1 MANRFVKRGQ
11 LLFLLSFAVLI
22 AIGTLLLK
30 LPGTM
35 REGVSLRWID
45 AFFTATSAVCIT
57 GLTSVEIFEFSP
69 FGQGLIT
76 LLVEVGGIGIMT
88 LSASILLALGR
99 GLSFSDTLLISSLND
114 NFSLRGSE
122 GLTRTVIR
130 YMLFSELCG
139 GILIYIGM
147 LCNGAPRWE
156 SVGAAAMV
164 SVTSFCN
171 AGFTP
176 FADSMA
182 SQHRLAQTACA
193 ALNILGGLG
202 VYVIYD
208 LVCAWRKK
216 GRLRLH
222 SRIVLWGSAFL
233 LIAGTLLFYLFALHA
248 HDKLSWFDAFFLS
261 ATSRTAGFTTFPL
274 RELSSGSIALVIFLM
289 MIGTGPGST
298 GGGIKITTVAIAFAA
313 IKSTI
318 SGNRD
323 VLLFKRKMPMDNV
336 LRAFSIIVIYTLIC
350 ALAAVGMHL
359 VYPAGSAEENLFE
372 AVSAL
377 TTTGLSFGTPHKMN
391 EIGKLFMIFLMYFGR
406 LGPYTIML
414 FLLGREKPGRLHYPE
429 ERVVIG

>member
-1 MANRFVKRGQ
+1 MANLFVKRGQ

-22 AIGTLLLK
+22 VIGTLLLK

-35 REGVSLRWID
+35 RPGVYLRWID

-57 GLTSVEIFEFSP
+57 GLTSVEIYEFSP
-69 FGQGLIT
+69 FGQVLIT
-76 LLVEVGGIGIMT
+76 LLVELGGIGIMT

-122 GLTRTVIR
+122 GLTRTVLH
-130 YMLFSELCG
+130 YMLISEFFG
-139 GILIYIGM
+139 WILIYAGALLQGDGVWSSIG
-147 LCNGAPRWE
+147 P
-156 SVGAAAMV
+156 SAMIA
-164 SVTSFCN
+164 VTSFCN

-182 SQHRLAQTACA
+182 SQHHLSQFASA

-208 LVCAWRKK
+208 FVCAWRKK
-216 GRLRLH
+216 SRLRLH
-222 SRIVLWGSAFL
+222 SRIVLWGSASL
-233 LIAGTLLFYLFALHA
+233 LIAGTVLFYLFACHNHA
-248 HDKLSWFDAFFLS
+248 KMDWFDAFFLS
-261 ATSRTAGFTTFPL
+261 ATSRTAGFTTVPL
-274 RELSSGSIALVIFLM
+274 TGLPSTSIALIILLM

-298 GGGIKITTVAIAFAA
+298 GGGMKITTVAIAFAA

-323 VLLFKRKMPMDNV
+323 VLLFKRKIPMDNV
-336 LRAFSIIVIYTLIC
+336 LRAFSIIVIYALIC
-350 ALAAVGMHL
+350 GLAAIGMHL
-359 VYPAGSAEENLFE
+359 FYPQGSAEINLFE
-372 AVSAL
+372 ATSAL
-377 TTTGLSFGTPHKMN
+377 TTTGLSFGTPHFLG
-391 EIGKLFMIFLMYFGR
+391 IGGKLFMIGLMYFGR

-414 FLLGREKPGRLHYPE
+414 FLLGREKSGHLHYPE
-429 ERVVIG
+429 ERVIIG

>member
-11 LLFLLSFAVLI
+11 LLFLFSFAFLI
-22 AIGTLLLK
+22 AVGTLLLK
-30 LPGTM
+30 IPGTM
-35 REGVSLRWID
+35 REGEFLRWID

-57 GLTSVEIFEFSP
+57 GLTSVDILKFSP
-69 FGQGLIT
+69 FGQGIIT

-114 NFSLRGSE
+114 NFSLRGAE

-130 YMLFSELCG
+130 YMLVSELCG

-147 LCNGAPRWE
+147 LCTGASCWSSIGE
-156 SVGAAAMV
+156 SLMV

-176 FADSMA
+176 FADGMA
-182 SQHRLAQTACA
+182 SQHRLSQTACA

-208 LVCAWRKK
+208 LVGAWRKK
-216 GRLRLH
+216 SKLRLH

-233 LIAGTLLFYLFALHA
+233 LITGALLFYLFSLH
-248 HDKLSWFDAFFLS
+248 DRNPMGWFDAFFLS
-261 ATSRTAGFTTFPL
+261 ATSRTAGFSTFPL
-274 RELSSGSIALVIFLM
+274 ENLPSGSVALIILLM
-289 MIGTGPGST
+289 MIGTSPGST

-323 VLLFKRKMPMDNV
+323 VLLFKRKIPMDNV

-350 ALAAVGMHL
+350 GFAVIGMHL
-359 VYPAGSAEENLFE
+359 VYPAGEPEINLFE
-372 AVSAL
+372 TVSAL
-377 TTTGLSFGTPHKMN
+377 TTTGLSFGTPQKMD

-414 FLLGREKPGRLHYPE
+414 FLLGREKQGRLHYPE